1 MYSTNHRFFT
11 ATRFDVSR
19 YLNLKFGMHWN
30 RLDHVKSTHMNV
42 TINGEQ
48 QTLGAETSIDCLIE
62 QLGLQGKRLAVEVN
76 LEIVPRS
83 EYGQRDLAEG
93 DVVEIVQ
100 AIGGG

>member
-1 MYSTNHRFFT
+1 
-11 ATRFDVSR
+11 
-19 YLNLKFGMHWN
+19 
-30 RLDHVKSTHMNV
+30 MNV

-48 QTLGAETSIDCLIE
+48 QTLAAETSIDRLIE

-83 EYGQRDLAEG
+83 DYDRRVLAEG
-93 DVVEIVQ
+93 DAIEIVQ

>member
-1 MYSTNHRFFT
+1 
-11 ATRFDVSR
+11 
-19 YLNLKFGMHWN
+19 
-30 RLDHVKSTHMNV
+30 MNV

-48 QTLGAETSIDCLIE
+48 QTMVAETSIERLIE

-83 EYGQRDLAEG
+83 DYSRRLLANG
-93 DVVEIVQ
+93 DSVEIVQ